1 MTTAAQ
7 LFSISSVPQGKEMGT
22 HIACL
27 STPIRTDDLHV
38 LTRAL
43 DAESLMSDSRALWL
57 TYPGLRDAADKLI
70 ANISFGWPGQSS
82 KYPAAVQAILE
93 AIKKVQERLTH
104 GEGTRELIVAN
115 YLSGLGTVAQDVAHT
130 QAWGFRSNR
139 VIEQWTSLDK
149 NFVDWA
155 NEGGFDEV
163 RFYPRTTVPANEM
176 EGMRWKLLCAVA
188 SAKDIGVMS
197 RYR

>member
-1 MTTAAQ
+1 
-7 LFSISSVPQGKEMGT
+7 MGA

-70 ANISFGWPGQSS
+70 ANISIGWPGQSG

-93 AIKKVQERLTH
+93 AIRKVQERLTF
-104 GEGTRELIVAN
+104 GEGTREFIVAN
-115 YLSGLGTVAQDVAHT
+115 YLTGLGTVAQDVAHT

-163 RFYPRTTVPANEM
+163 RFYPRTTVPANEV